1 MNNQITREME
11 EQAHED
17 RKKGQEARMVLE
29 SGIWEELDKRI
40 REYVYDRSIEL
51 SEDKDALH
59 QLAMFAK
66 AHEMYRS
73 LLMKA
78 KDDGMVAK
86 TLLDAIIDGN

>member
-1 MNNQITREME
+1 
-11 EQAHED
+11 
-17 RKKGQEARMVLE
+17 MVLE
-29 SGIWEELDKRI
+29 SSIWEEMDQTI

-51 SEDKDALH
+51 SEDKKALH